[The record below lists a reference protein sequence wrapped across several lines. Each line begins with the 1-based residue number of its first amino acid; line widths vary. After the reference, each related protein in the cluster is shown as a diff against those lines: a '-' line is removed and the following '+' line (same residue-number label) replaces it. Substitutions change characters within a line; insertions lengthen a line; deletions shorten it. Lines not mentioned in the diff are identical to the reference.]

1 MLTKYIQAAMAQAE
15 FKLLEDGTYFGEIP
29 PCQGVWSN
37 DASLKVCLIELQ
49 EVLEEWILLGLNRG
63 HEIPVIDDI
72 NLNSKPELLEVA

>member
-37 DASLKVCLIELQ
+37 DASLKACLIELQ
-49 EVLEEWILLGLNRG
+49 EVLEEWILLGLKRG

>member
-49 EVLEEWILLGLNRG
+49 EVLEEWILLGLKRG